1 MVQLYLGNLE
11 HSVKNNSYNAE
22 EEGNYMTIPVLANSY
37 IIVKTQSE
45 AGDRIFLYNSSSV
58 IADFQRVR
66 TAIGMTL
73 PKVS

>member
-1 MVQLYLGNLE
+1 
-11 HSVKNNSYNAE
+11 
-22 EEGNYMTIPVLANSY
+22 MTIPVLANSY